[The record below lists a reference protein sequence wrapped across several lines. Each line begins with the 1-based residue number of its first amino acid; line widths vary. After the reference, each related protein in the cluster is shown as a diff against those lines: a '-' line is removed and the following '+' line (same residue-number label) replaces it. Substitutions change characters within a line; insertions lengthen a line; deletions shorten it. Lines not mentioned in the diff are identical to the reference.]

1 MSVSSVGSGSIQ
13 PANYSYPSGT
23 LPTGLAYGAAPQPNS
38 STAATASSA
47 SSSYEAD
54 YQSLQ
59 QYDDQELMQ
68 VSLGSAAAAASN
80 VDSVLAQAA
89 ALQSQ
94 ETAAQN
100 AAAAADANGA
110 IQGSSSSASTSS
122 SANDPLNI
130 PSYQS
135 IITQS
140 DTDALN
146 VLNSSL
152 GIGSSGTSNSLGAT
166 GSTVDTTA

>member
-1 MSVSSVGSGSIQ
+1 
-13 PANYSYPSGT
+13 
-23 LPTGLAYGAAPQPNS
+23 LPTGLAYGSAPQS
-38 STAATASSA
+38 TASTAATASSA
-47 SSSYEAD
+47 TSSYEAD

-59 QYDDQELMQ
+59 QYDASELIQ

-94 ETAAQN
+94 EKAAQN
-100 AAAAADANGA
+100 AAAAAGANSD
-110 IQGSSSSASTSS
+110 IQGSSSSASASS
-122 SANDPLNI
+122 SATDPLNI

-140 DTDALN
+140 DTDAYNALN
-146 VLNSSL
+146 NSL
-152 GIGSSGTSNSLGAT
+152 GIGSSGTSNGLGAT
-166 GSTVDTTA
+166 GSTIDTTA